1 MASHIIDSWLYNKMI
16 PTGEMKEIFNE
27 SNYIQKI
34 LDVEAAIAWGEGK
47 LGIIPQYAA
56 DEICSKARYE
66 YIQLDKVMEG
76 IVKSEHPLI
85 PIIKV
90 LESVCEKD
98 AGQYLHW
105 GTTTQDILDTTV
117 VLQIKEGRNIIYR
130 DINRL
135 LDILTEIALKYRN
148 TLMVGRTNGQQ
159 AIPIT
164 FGYKAA
170 VWLDEMKRHLDRLEE
185 SKERLLVG
193 NISGAVGTY
202 ASLGSRGPELE
213 KIVLEKLG
221 LGVPNICWHA
231 SRDRFAEYLNILAL
245 IASTCGKI
253 ANEILNLQRTEINE
267 VEEGFVFGRVGS
279 STMPHKRNP
288 KTSAWII
295 SLAKLVRNNANLM
308 QQAME
313 QEHER
318 DISKWRT
325 EWAIIPESN
334 IYLSA
339 VLQLSIKLLGSISV
353 KEIDMLN
360 NLNILRGLLLSERV
374 MYAISEKVG
383 KQNAHELIYEICM
396 KTYEEGADLA
406 ELILKNPNT
415 SDLFT
420 SEEIRNILDPGQ
432 YAGLASYIVERVVK
446 ATKIGR
452 N

>member
-1 MASHIIDSWLYNKMI
+1 MASHIIDSCIYSKMI
-16 PTGEMKEIFNE
+16 PTEEIKSIFNE
-27 SNYIQKI
+27 NNYMQKI
-34 LDVEAAIAWGEGK
+34 LDVESALAWGEGK

-56 DEICSKARYE
+56 DEICSKAKCA
-66 YIQLDKVMEG
+66 YIPFDKVMEG
-76 IVKSEHPLI
+76 IVKTEHPLL

-90 LESVCEKD
+90 LESICEKD

-105 GTTTQDILDTTV
+105 GTTTQDILDTAV
-117 VLQIKEGRNIIYR
+117 VLQIKEGRNIICR
-130 DINRL
+130 DMNKL

-148 TLMVGRTNGQQ
+148 TVMAGRTNGQQ

-193 NISGAVGTY
+193 NVSGAVGTY
-202 ASLGSRGPELE
+202 ASLGAKGPELE

-231 SRDRFAEYLNILAL
+231 SRDRFTEYLNILAL

-267 VEEGFVFGRVGS
+267 VEEGFVLGRVGS

-295 SLAKLVRNNANLM
+295 SLTKLVRNNANLM
-308 QQAME
+308 QQIME

-318 DISKWRT
+318 DISNWRT

-339 VLQLSIKLLGSISV
+339 VLQLSIKLLRSISV

-360 NLNILRGLLLSERV
+360 NLNMLKGLLLSERV

-383 KQNAHELIYEICM
+383 KQNAHELIYKICM
-396 KTYEEGADLA
+396 ETYAEGRDLA
-406 ELILKNPNT
+406 EVILKNPST
-415 SDLFT
+415 SHFFT

-432 YAGLASYIVERVVK
+432 YVGLAPYIVERVVK
-446 ATKIGR
+446 KTRSA
-452 N
+452 